1 VCRNVPYP
9 QSNLKNKKLMYTV
22 NGKSDKNAL
31 LTEHAPLVKRLA
43 HQLKAKLP
51 PSVEVDDLI
60 QAGMIGLLDAVS
72 RYEETH
78 GAQFETYAV
87 QRIRGAM
94 LDELRSSDW
103 LPRSMRQN
111 MRKIEEAM
119 NVLQQRLG
127 RPPSETEVASQLKMS
142 LADYQELLT
151 EGGGH
156 QLIYYEDFHESGEGN
171 EHFLDRYCAELTND
185 PLQSLLNHGFR
196 EAVIQAITALPE
208 REKILMGL
216 YYEQEMNL
224 KEIGAI
230 MNVSESRVSQL
241 HSQAIA
247 RLRSYLRERAWTG
260 LA

>member
-1 VCRNVPYP
+1 
-9 QSNLKNKKLMYTV
+9 MYTV
-22 NGKSDKNAL
+22 SGKSDKNHL
-31 LTEHAPLVKRLA
+31 LEMHVPLVKKLA
-43 HQLKAKLP
+43 HQMKAKLP

-60 QAGMIGLLDAVS
+60 QAGMIGLLDAIN

-94 LDELRSSDW
+94 LDELRNSDW
-103 LPRSMRQN
+103 LPRGIRQN

-119 NVLQQRLG
+119 NKLQQRLG
-127 RPPSETEVASQLKMS
+127 RTAKEAEIAKELKVSLEEYQDMLSEGS
-142 LADYQELLT
+142 
-151 EGGGH
+151 GH
-156 QLIYYEDFHESGEGN
+156 QLVYYEDFHDKDEN
-171 EHFLDRYCAELTND
+171 EHFLDRYCVDESSD
-185 PLQSLLNHGFR
+185 PLKALMHTGFR
-196 EAVIQAITALPE
+196 EAVIRAIEALPE

-230 MNVSESRVSQL
+230 MGVSESRVCQL

-247 RLRSYLRERAWTG
+247 RMRARLKEQAWTG

>member
-1 VCRNVPYP
+1 
-9 QSNLKNKKLMYTV
+9 MYDAH
-22 NGKSDKNAL
+22 GKSDKNQL
-31 LTEHAPLVKRLA
+31 LEEHALLVKRLA

-51 PSVEVDDLI
+51 ASVEVDDLI
-60 QAGMIGLLDAVS
+60 QAGMIGLLDAIS

-111 MRKIEEAM
+111 MRKIEVAM
-119 NVLQQRLG
+119 NALQQRLG
-127 RPPSETEVASQLKMS
+127 RPPAESEAAKKLKLS
-142 LADYQELLT
+142 LADYQELLS

-156 QLIYYEDFHESGEGN
+156 QLVYYEDFHEGDGN
-171 EHFLDRYCAELTND
+171 EHFLDRYCADLSDD
-185 PLQSLLNHGFR
+185 PLQALVNSGFR
-196 EAVIQAITALPE
+196 AAVVNAIKVRPE

-224 KEIGAI
+224 KEIGAV
-230 MNVSESRVSQL
+230 MGVSESRVCQL

-247 RLRSYLRERAWTG
+247 RLRSTLREKEWTG
-260 LA
+260 GA

>member
-1 VCRNVPYP
+1 
-9 QSNLKNKKLMYTV
+9 MYTAH
-22 NGKSDKNAL
+22 GKADKNQL
-31 LTEHAPLVKRLA
+31 LADHAPLVKRLA
-43 HQLKAKLP
+43 HQMKAKLP

-111 MRKIEEAM
+111 MRKIEVAM
-119 NVLQQRLG
+119 SELQQRLG
-127 RPPSETEVASQLKMS
+127 RPPNESEVAKQLKLS
-142 LADYQELLT
+142 LADYQDLLT

-156 QLIYYEDFHESGEGN
+156 QLVYYEDFHDGDGN
-171 EHFLDRYCAELTND
+171 EHFLDRYCTDESGD
-185 PLQSLLNHGFR
+185 PLHALMNTGFR
-196 EAVIQAITALPE
+196 SALIESIEALPE

-224 KEIGAI
+224 KEIGAVMGI
-230 MNVSESRVSQL
+230 SESRVCQL
-241 HSQAIA
+241 HSQAIS
-247 RLRSYLRERAWTG
+247 RLRATLREKTWTG
-260 LA
+260 VA

>member
-1 VCRNVPYP
+1 MLGPELVYNVH
-9 QSNLKNKKLMYTV
+9 
-22 NGKSDKNAL
+22 GKSEKTDL
-31 LTEHAPLVKRLA
+31 ITIHAPLVKKLA

-60 QAGMIGLLDAVS
+60 QAGMIGLLDAVN

-119 NVLQQRLG
+119 NVMQQRLG
-127 RPPSETEVASQLKMS
+127 RPPQDSEVAKQLKLS
-142 LADYQELLT
+142 LADYQELLS

-156 QLIYYEDFHESGEGN
+156 QLVYYEDFHDSESN
-171 EHFLDRYCAELTND
+171 EHFLDRYCTDASSD
-185 PLQSLLNHGFR
+185 PLQSLMNSGFR
-196 EAVIQAITALPE
+196 SAVIDAITALPE

-224 KEIGAI
+224 KEIGAV
-230 MNVSESRVSQL
+230 MGVSESRVCQL

-247 RLRSYLRERAWTG
+247 RMRSYLRDRAWTG
-260 LA
+260 VA

>member
-1 VCRNVPYP
+1 
-9 QSNLKNKKLMYTV
+9 MYTAE
-22 NGKSDKNAL
+22 GKADRNHL
-31 LTEHAPLVKRLA
+31 LAEHAPLVKRLA
-43 HQLKAKLP
+43 HQMKAKLP

-111 MRKIEEAM
+111 MRKVEIAM
-119 NVLQQRLG
+119 NELQQKLG
-127 RPPSETEVASQLKMS
+127 RPPNESEVAKQLKLS
-142 LADYQELLT
+142 LTDYQELLN

-156 QLIYYEDFHESGEGN
+156 QLVYYEDFHDGDGN
-171 EHFLDRYCAELTND
+171 EHFLDRYCTDQSDD
-185 PLQSLLNHGFR
+185 PLQALMNSGFR
-196 EAVIQAITALPE
+196 SALIEAIEALPE

-224 KEIGAI
+224 KEIGAV
-230 MNVSESRVSQL
+230 MGVSESRVCQL

-247 RLRSYLRERAWTG
+247 RLRSTLREKAWTG
-260 LA
+260 VA